1 MASLKHSENSNSFFI
16 NSKDLAIDVLD
27 SIQMSINKNP
37 IKNRPKRATGFSLQV
52 LAEIVQ
58 LLKPE
63 TTQAFLMTGGPCTVG
78 PGKMASLE
86 ISQYLR
92 RDEDIRESPD
102 IKQMEEEAQ
111 RFYQQIQMSLLMLN
125 CSLNLISYSLD

>member
-1 MASLKHSENSNSFFI
+1 M
-16 NSKDLAIDVLD
+16 
-27 SIQMSINKNP
+27 
-37 IKNRPKRATGFSLQV
+37 
-52 LAEIVQ
+52 AEIVQ

-125 CSLNLISYSLD
+125 CSLNLISYSLDQIGLYEMRDIFLKQSSALVSNEEFK